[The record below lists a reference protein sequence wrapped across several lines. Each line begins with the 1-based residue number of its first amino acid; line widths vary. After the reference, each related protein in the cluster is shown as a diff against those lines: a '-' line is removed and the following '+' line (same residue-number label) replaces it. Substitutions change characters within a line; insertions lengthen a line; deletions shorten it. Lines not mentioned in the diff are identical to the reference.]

1 MLVDLSSFDNSWY
14 SPGRPAWLQILWFLG
29 GLPLLRS
36 SCIPSS
42 GFRRGL
48 LRLFG
53 ARIGKGV
60 VIKPGVR
67 VKYPW
72 LLQVGDHTW
81 IGEDAWIDNL
91 APVELGSNACL
102 SQGVYLCTGN
112 HDWTD
117 PSFSLIVRPIVIHD
131 GAWLGAK
138 TVIGPGVEV
147 AECAVAAAGSVV
159 TRNLEASIVYAGN
172 PAVAVRTRVLHPKGD
187 PRQKTA
193 PAAGGERAGLKNPNT
208 KKENPE

>member
-1 MLVDLSSFDNSWY
+1 MPVDLSSFDNSWY
-14 SPGRPAWLQILWFLG
+14 SPGRRTWVQALWFFF

-42 GFRRGL
+42 SLRRFL

-53 ARIGKGV
+53 ARVGKGV

-81 IGEDAWIDNL
+81 IGEDVWIDNL
-91 APVELGSNACL
+91 APVQLGSNVCI

-117 PSFSLIVRPIVIHD
+117 PLFGLVVRPIVIHD

-138 TVIGPGVEV
+138 AVVSPGVEV
-147 AECAVAAAGSVV
+147 AECAIASAGSVV
-159 TRNLEASIVYAGN
+159 TRNLEASIIYAGN
-172 PAVAVRTRVLHPKGD
+172 PAVAVRTRIV
-187 PRQKTA
+187 RQREA
-193 PAAGGERAGLKNPNT
+193 SR
-208 KKENPE
+208 

>member
-1 MLVDLSSFDNSWY
+1 MPVDLSTFDNSWY
-14 SPGRPAWLQILWFLG
+14 SPGRPTWVQCLWFFL

-42 GFRRGL
+42 ALRRCL

-53 ARIGKGV
+53 ARIGQGV

-67 VKYPW
+67 IKYPW

-91 APVELGSNACL
+91 APVQLGSNVCI

-117 PSFSLIVRPIVIHD
+117 PSFGLMVHPIVIHD

-138 TVIGPGVEV
+138 AVVGPGVEV
-147 AECAVAAAGSVV
+147 AEFAIASAGSVV
-159 TRNLEASIVYAGN
+159 TRNLEAATIYAGN
-172 PAVAVRTRVLHPKGD
+172 PAAAVRMRVFRPKGD
-187 PRQKTA
+187 AR
-193 PAAGGERAGLKNPNT
+193 
-208 KKENPE
+208 

>member
-1 MLVDLSSFDNSWY
+1 MPIDLSTFDNSWY
-14 SPGRPAWLQILWFLG
+14 SSGRGTWVQGLWFFL
-29 GLPLLRS
+29 GLPLLRC

-42 GFRRGL
+42 GLRRCL

-72 LLQVGDHTW
+72 LLEVGDHTW

-91 APVELGSNACL
+91 APVQLGSNVCI

-117 PSFSLIVRPIVIHD
+117 PSFGLIVRPIVIHD
-131 GAWLGAK
+131 GAWLGARAVV
-138 TVIGPGVEV
+138 TPGVEV
-147 AECAVAAAGSVV
+147 AEFAIASAGSVV
-159 TRNLEASIVYAGN
+159 TQNLEASTIYAGN
-172 PAVAVRTRVLHPKGD
+172 PAVVVRTRVIRAKGE
-187 PRQKTA
+187 A
-193 PAAGGERAGLKNPNT
+193 H
-208 KKENPE
+208 

>member
-1 MLVDLSSFDNSWY
+1 MDYSKVESQQMSVDLSKFDNSWY
-14 SPGRPAWLQILWFLG
+14 SPGRPTWVQGLWFFL

-42 GFRRGL
+42 GLRRCL

-60 VIKPGVR
+60 IIKPGVR

-81 IGEDAWIDNL
+81 IGEDVWIDNL
-91 APVELGSNACL
+91 APVQLGSNVCI

-117 PSFSLIVRPIVIHD
+117 PSFGLMLGEIVIEN

-138 TVIGPGVEV
+138 TVVGPGANIGVS
-147 AECAVAAAGSVV
+147 AVASAGSVV
-159 TRNLEASIVYAGN
+159 VGRLDPQTVYAGN
-172 PAVAVRTRVLHPKGD
+172 PAIPVRARHLRTNQQQSRVPHSKD
-187 PRQKTA
+187 
-193 PAAGGERAGLKNPNT
+193 GLA
-208 KKENPE
+208 

>member
-1 MLVDLSSFDNSWY
+1 MPVDLSTFDNSWY
-14 SPGRPAWLQILWFLG
+14 SPGRGTWVQGLWFFL
-29 GLPLLRS
+29 GLPLLRC

-42 GFRRGL
+42 GLRRCL

-53 ARIGKGV
+53 ARVGKGV

-72 LLQVGDHTW
+72 LLEVGDHTW

-91 APVELGSNACL
+91 APVQLGSNVCI

-117 PSFSLIVRPIVIHD
+117 PAFGLIVRPIVIHD
-131 GAWLGAK
+131 GAWLGARA
-138 TVIGPGVEV
+138 VVSPGVEGGES
-147 AECAVAAAGSVV
+147 AIASAGSVV
-159 TRNLEASIVYAGN
+159 TRNLEASTIYAGN
-172 PAVAVRTRVLHPKGD
+172 PAVALRTRVFRPKGQA
-187 PRQKTA
+187 R
-193 PAAGGERAGLKNPNT
+193 
-208 KKENPE
+208 